1 MLRVYL
7 TIQTKREW
15 GSMNNNELFNQNLK
29 QDEGVCLQDY
39 TPEQL
44 EEMFEERK
52 KAQCKQS
59 NQMQKKKKTK
69 QTLEKFKNN
78 YFAYYDDI
86 KIPSHKV
93 QDW

>member
-1 MLRVYL
+1 M
-7 TIQTKREW
+7 
-15 GSMNNNELFNQNLK
+15 
-29 QDEGVCLQDY
+29 QDY
-39 TPEQL
+39 TPEQR
-44 EEMFEERK
+44 EVMFAERK
-52 KAQCKQS
+52 TAQCKQGKEV
-59 NQMQKKKKTK
+59 QKKKKTK

>member
-1 MLRVYL
+1 M
-7 TIQTKREW
+7 QTKREW

-44 EEMFEERK
+44 EEMFTERK
-52 KAQCKQS
+52 AQSKQS

-93 QDW
+93 HDW